1 MAAKSRTDKEKQI
14 RVSIVIA
21 ITGTFLGLFL
31 LLFAIVND
39 SWIPIYMPSVPWST
53 KPPFALFEAQ
63 LFAIMGVCFS
73 FGVAST
79 AVLFYMLK
87 TKRVNDPSFQQM
99 RIKELEDELESI
111 HRLLAITRDKE

>member
-1 MAAKSRTDKEKQI
+1 MAAKFRKDKERRI
-14 RVSIVIA
+14 RVTIVIA
-21 ITGTFLGLFL
+21 VAGTFLGLFL

-39 SWIPIYMPSVPWST
+39 PWVPIHMPSVPWST

-63 LFAIMGVCFS
+63 LFAIMGVCFLV
-73 FGVAST
+73 GALG
-79 AVLFYMLK
+79 AVLLLHIL
-87 TKRVNDPSFQQM
+87 RINRANDSKLQQM